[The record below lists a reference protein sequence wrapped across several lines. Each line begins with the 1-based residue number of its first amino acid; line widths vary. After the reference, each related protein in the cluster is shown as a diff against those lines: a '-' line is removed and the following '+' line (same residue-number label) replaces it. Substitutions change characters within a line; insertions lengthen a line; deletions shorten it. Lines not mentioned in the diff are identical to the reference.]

1 MAGIGLELNKILA
14 RQGYTS
20 TLQAYFYAAVIGS
33 GPWLVTVAALGLL
46 GAAMS
51 TLTQTADVR
60 LFFVSISF
68 IYGVTLILTGPV
80 QLVLTRYAADQT
92 YTNKT
97 ERIFPTFVFCL
108 AWISLVFTGVGLL
121 IFVGFVKAPL
131 LYRLSAALLT
141 MLVACIWIAG
151 IFLTALKDYLQ
162 VLKSFSI
169 GCSVSFLAAWQ
180 LAVNFGVAGAML
192 GLAIG
197 HAMLLILLCAAIYKE
212 IGNHE
217 MGRLDFLDYF
227 VRYKELAAC
236 GFFYNAG
243 IWIDKFLFWW
253 FDPGAEQVSGM
264 LYTSPIYDRVV
275 YFSFLTIVPGM
286 AVFLLKLETDF
297 SIKNETFYKHVLKK
311 GTLAQIK
318 AHKRAMVRSLSE
330 GFGLLFKVQGLCSAL
345 IMLSAGH
352 ILDFLGLGAV
362 QSGVFQISVV
372 ATFLLLVFM
381 SLLMI
386 LHYLDKRR
394 DAMWCTIV
402 FTLVNAGVTAW
413 SIVAGERWFGLGFMV
428 ASGVGVVMA
437 ASWVNKHLRDLEFFT
452 FTSQPLYG

>member
-1 MAGIGLELNKILA
+1 MAGIGIELNKILS

-20 TLQAYFYAAVIGS
+20 TLQAYSYAAIIGS

-46 GAAMS
+46 GAAIS
-51 TLTQTADVR
+51 SFTQTTDVR
-60 LFFVSISF
+60 LFFVSISL

-80 QLVLTRYAADQT
+80 QLVLTRYAADQQFS
-92 YTNKT
+92 NKT
-97 ERIFPTFVFCL
+97 EKIFPTFVFCL
-108 AWISLVFTGVGLL
+108 AWIALIFTVIGLTL
-121 IFVGFVKAPL
+121 FVGFVNGPL
-131 LYRLSAALLT
+131 LFRLSAALLT
-141 MLVACIWIAG
+141 MLVASIWIAG
-151 IFLTALKDYLQ
+151 IFLTALKNYHQ

-169 GCSVSFLAAWQ
+169 GCAVSFLAAWQ
-180 LAVNFGVAGAML
+180 LSVNFQVAGAML
-192 GLAIG
+192 GMAIG
-197 HAMLLILLCAAIYKE
+197 HAILLVLLCASIYQE

-227 VRYKELAAC
+227 RQYKDLAAC

-253 FDPGAEQVSGM
+253 FDPGAEQVSGI

-286 AVFLLKLETDF
+286 AVFLLKLETEF
-297 SIKNETFYKHVLKK
+297 SIANEKFYTHVLKK
-311 GTLAQIK
+311 GTLQQIK
-318 AHKRAMVRSLSE
+318 EHKREMVRALGE

-345 IMLSAGH
+345 IMLSAGR
-352 ILDFLGLGAV
+352 ILNFLGLSAV
-362 QSGVFQISVV
+362 QAGVFQIAVL
-372 ATFLLLVFM
+372 ATFLLLIFM

-402 FTLVNAGVTAW
+402 FTVVNATVTAW
-413 SIVAGERWFGLGFMV
+413 SIVAGERWYGFGFMV
-428 ASGVGVVMA
+428 ASAVGVVLA
-437 ASWVNKHLRDLEFFT
+437 ATWVNKHLRDLEFFT